1 MHLVRQQFPGT
12 RGRAGTGRL
21 PVLGNRFRFCCSRSH
36 SFFIVLRIVHH
47 FVGSNNKHPY
57 QNTIHMNNHGPACT
71 VDIYTRYLGYVTRKS
86 LTWSPELI
94 SRNISS
100 MSQKLLMKTSRART
114 TQVCVI
120 CRFDLFS
127 PKFMNVCKTDSD
139 QTWST
144 QDKPSQPS
152 GGESNFGDSSG
163 PLFSIYSKAA
173 EDEDSKMV
181 DRWQKDADGILFFVS
196 PRVAIRLY
204 LHTSGGPCCARAQLA
219 EPSPAEQS

>member
-100 MSQKLLMKTSRART
+100 MSQTAHEDLESANNAG
-114 TQVCVI
+114 VCYLSLRPV
-120 CRFDLFS
+120 L
-127 PKFMNVCKTDSD
+127 
-139 QTWST
+139 
-144 QDKPSQPS
+144 
-152 GGESNFGDSSG
+152 
-163 PLFSIYSKAA
+163 SKVY
-173 EDEDSKMV
+173 ERM
-181 DRWQKDADGILFFVS
+181 
-196 PRVAIRLY
+196 
-204 LHTSGGPCCARAQLA
+204 
-219 EPSPAEQS
+219 